1 MEVFHQSKTHNFWH
15 GTPYPLF
22 EELPNSSFEGVGREG
37 EARRGEEGL
46 WASSQYQ
53 PCLIHRGESGLDHHD
68 DVEPQLDE
76 DDGCNE
82 KHCGSPQ
89 NTSCLPGMTH

>member
-1 MEVFHQSKTHNFWH
+1 MEFFHQSKTHSFWD

-22 EELPNSSFEGVGREG
+22 EELPNCSFEGVGREG

-46 WASSQYQ
+46 RASSQYQ
-53 PCLIHRGESGLDHHD
+53 PCLIHRGESGDDHHD

-76 DDGCNE
+76 DDDCNE

-89 NTSCLPGMTH
+89 NTS